1 MSRACCEAVPEIR
14 VAAEVRG
21 TNRVV
26 YGVTAEPPGAFD
38 GV

>member
-1 MSRACCEAVPEIR
+1 MSRACCEAVPAIR

-26 YGVTAEPPGAFD
+26 YDVTSIPPRTIERE
-38 GV
+38 